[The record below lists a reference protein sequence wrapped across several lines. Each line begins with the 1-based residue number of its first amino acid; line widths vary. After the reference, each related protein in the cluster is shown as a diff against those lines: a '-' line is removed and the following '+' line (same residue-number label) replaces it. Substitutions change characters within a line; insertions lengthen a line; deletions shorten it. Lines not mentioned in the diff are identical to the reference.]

1 MKNIKVLGPGC
12 DKCRKMYELA
22 ETTIASLGIEHE
34 LEKITDIQEFI
45 KYGVMITP
53 ALVVDDVVKVSG
65 RVPSEDEIKEML
77 S

>member
-1 MKNIKVLGPGC
+1 MKIIKIIGPGC
-12 DKCRKMYELA
+12 DKCKRMFELTK
-22 ETTIASLGIEHE
+22 ETVESLGIEHE

-45 KYGVMITP
+45 NYGVMITP

-65 RVPSEDEIKEML
+65 RVPSEEEIKEML